1 MKILSL
7 LIELEAVHAADIMN
21 RKKIKIFERSAENDI
36 RYRGPLSYRHLMMIG
51 WICVSFEVRAILIS
65 FQIKIDPNPPHWV
78 YNLFGVF
85 GKIGEF
91 TLPLFLLSN
100 FAVILDK

>member
-1 MKILSL
+1 MI
-7 LIELEAVHAADIMN
+7 
-21 RKKIKIFERSAENDI
+21 
-36 RYRGPLSYRHLMMIG
+36 IG
-51 WICVSFEVRAILIS
+51 WICVSFEVLAILIS

-91 TLPLFLLSN
+91 ALPLFLLSN
-100 FAVILDK
+100 FAVWIKSFPIKHSFSNSEVCHS